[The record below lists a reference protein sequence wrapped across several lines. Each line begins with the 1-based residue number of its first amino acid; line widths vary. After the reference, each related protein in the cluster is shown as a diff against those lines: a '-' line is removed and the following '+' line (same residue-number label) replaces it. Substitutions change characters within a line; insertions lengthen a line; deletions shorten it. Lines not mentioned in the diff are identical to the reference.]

1 MWPTIPG
8 RRSQALAQSDFAPL
22 GCGPGLISD
31 PVDQVKSV
39 AFSVEG
45 NAHYQK
51 LPNRFPPVA
60 VSGQGRWCD

>member
-1 MWPTIPG
+1 VADDTGSPL
-8 RRSQALAQSDFAPL
+8 SSAAQSDFAPL

-51 LPNRFPPVA
+51 LPNRFPPTA
-60 VSGQGRWCD
+60 DFQCSR